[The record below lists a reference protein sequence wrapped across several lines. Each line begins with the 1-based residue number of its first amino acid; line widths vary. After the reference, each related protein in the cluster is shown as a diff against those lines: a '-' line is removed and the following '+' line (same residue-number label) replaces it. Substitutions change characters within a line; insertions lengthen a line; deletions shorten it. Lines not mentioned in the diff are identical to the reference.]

1 MDNKLMVVQQ
11 LPVIKERLITIKE
24 EFEKAACD
32 ALALVCNERT
42 YKTVKD
48 KRAEITAI
56 YNELESERKSIKK
69 AILDPYEKLEVIY
82 NQCVK
87 DIYTDTKAKLDKKI
101 ADVENGLKAEKEAD
115 VKAFFDEYSK
125 ACLVDFV
132 SFEKC
137 GIKVTMS
144 ASAKKLKEQ
153 AKEFIDKIK
162 SDIALIR
169 TQPEELRA
177 EMTMEYKETFDVN
190 RAISAV
196 IERKEKILKEQ
207 ENTEKE
213 AELNLKLYSENA
225 PKDNDPEPLY
235 APKEEKGEA
244 EDGETE
250 KKYRMTFTVEG
261 TMAQLKA
268 IKQYL
273 TENKIEFIGGSK
285 NE

>member
-24 EFEKAACD
+24 EFEKAASD
-32 ALALVCNERT
+32 ALALVCNEDT
-42 YKTVKD
+42 YKSVKD

-56 YNELESERKSIKK
+56 YAALESERKSIKK
-69 AILDPYEKLEVIY
+69 AILEPYEKLEVIY

-101 ADVENGLKAEKEAD
+101 AEVENGLKAEKEAE
-115 VKAFFDEYSK
+115 VKAFFDEYSA

-132 SFEKC
+132 SFENC

-144 ASAKKLKEQ
+144 TSIKKLKIQ
-153 AKEFIDKIK
+153 AKEFIDKVV

-177 EMTMEYKETFDVN
+177 EMIMEYKANLDVN
-190 RAISAV
+190 RAISDV
-196 IERKEKILKEQ
+196 IERKEKIRAEA
-207 ENTEKE
+207 ENAEKK
-213 AELNLKLYSENA
+213 AELNLKLYGENA
-225 PKDNDPEPLY
+225 PKDNGSEPLY
-235 APKEEKGEA
+235 APEEEKADPEDA
-244 EDGETE
+244 EPE

-273 TENKIEFIGGSK
+273 TENEIEFIGGSE